1 MATINDFVS
10 LQPQKYDEIRG
21 QIQTGDIL
29 FCKGNY
35 AFSDV
40 ISKLS
45 GWPFS
50 HVAVVFW
57 LYNRVLV
64 LESEVFFGVR
74 AVPLSSY
81 VNNYNNTNKPYAGD
95 MYLGRHE
102 ETKTLDN
109 DKISKLIGRGV
120 DLLTRKY
127 DNEELVRIFW
137 RITTKMGK
145 HEDNN
150 EYICSEFVQECFK
163 QIGVE
168 FPSEQGGFT
177 FPGSI
182 ASDQKV
188 KALFKINTAV

>member
-1 MATINDFVS
+1 MAKIDNFLS
-10 LQPQKYDEIRG
+10 LHPQKYGEIRS
-21 QIQTGDIL
+21 QIQTGDLL

-35 AFSDV
+35 VFSNL
-40 ISKLS
+40 ISEFS
-45 GWPFS
+45 GWPLS

-64 LESEVFFGVR
+64 LESEEFFGVR
-74 AVPLSSY
+74 VAPLSNY

-95 MYLGRHE
+95 VYLGRHE
-102 ETKTLDN
+102 ETETLDT

-127 DNEELVRIFW
+127 DNEEMARIFW
-137 RITTKMGK
+137 RITTKRGEHK
-145 HEDNN
+145 DTD
-150 EYICSEFVQECFK
+150 EYMCSELVQECFK
-163 QIGVE
+163 QIGIQ
-168 FPSEQGGFT
+168 FPSEQGRFT